1 MIISDF
7 EKSNAASNEAIL
19 CFTAIK
25 YQIGI
30 ADAKYTLGS
39 VLYKS
44 NRYHK
49 GLIYL
54 LEALSIYK
62 SYNDLTT
69 LSKVEKATG
78 TSYEYLGDTVNAFKT
93 YKSAIQNARKTN
105 NINLES
111 NALNNLSG
119 LVLKKGK
126 PTIAMNWR
134 LSISFLTQHRLQ
146 IFSNLLSVS
155 HK

>member
-1 MIISDF
+1 MITSVF

-44 NRYHK
+44 NSYHK

-54 LEALSIYK
+54 IEALPIYK

-78 TSYEYLGDTVNAFKT
+78 TSYEYLGDTAMH
-93 YKSAIQNARKTN
+93 
-105 NINLES
+105 
-111 NALNNLSG
+111 
-119 LVLKKGK
+119 LKLIKVRYRTQEK
-126 PTIAMNWR
+126 PTI
-134 LSISFLTQHRLQ
+134 LI
-146 IFSNLLSVS
+146 
-155 HK
+155 